1 MNWAGIIVLSGG
13 CYLAKL
19 AGVVAGGRFSAALGP
34 VTTLLPPALFSG
46 IVVLMT
52 VVDGTELVVDA
63 RLVGVAVAV
72 VAVLRRA
79 PFVVVVGLAMIVTAG
94 LRLVG

>member
-1 MNWAGIIVLSGG
+1 MNWGGIIVLSGG

-19 AGVVAGGRFSAALGP
+19 AGVVAGDRFSAVLGP

-79 PFVVVVGLAMIVTAG
+79 PFVVVVGLAMIATAG
-94 LRLVG
+94 LRLMG

>member
-1 MNWAGIIVLSGG
+1 MNWAAILVLSGG

-19 AGVVAGGRFSAALGP
+19 SGVVAGDRFSATLGP
-34 VTTLLPPALFSG
+34 VTTLLPSALFSG

-63 RLVGVAVAV
+63 RLIGVAVAV

-79 PFVVVVGLAMIVTAG
+79 PFVVVVGLAMTVTAG
-94 LRLVG
+94 LRLMG

>member
-1 MNWAGIIVLSGG
+1 M
-13 CYLAKL
+13 
-19 AGVVAGGRFSAALGP
+19 
-34 VTTLLPPALFSG
+34 TTLLPPALFSG

-94 LRLVG
+94 LRLLG